1 MKNYIPLRSSKLSKY
16 KQYMYVD
23 CKDYLADD
31 LFIKNEIVVKFESDF
46 TKDNSDYI
54 FVNCKIKK
62 KNQDKFIKTLGELK
76 NKMLIMGHS
85 DYESFC
91 KEHINRILNDANNI

>member
-23 CKDYLADD
+23 CKDYLADY
-31 LFIKNEIVVKFESDF
+31 LFIKNKITVNFEGDF
-46 TKDNSDYI
+46 TKDDSDYI
-54 FVNCKIKK
+54 FVYCKVKK
-62 KNQDKFIKTLGELK
+62 KDHDKFIETLGELK

-91 KEHINRILNDANNI
+91 EEQINKILCKLN

>member
-1 MKNYIPLRSSKLSKY
+1 MNNYISLKTPKLSKY
-16 KQYMYVD
+16 KQYVYVD

-31 LFIKNEIVVKFESDF
+31 LFIKNAIAVKFKGDF

-62 KNQDKFIKTLGELK
+62 KDQDKFIKTLEELK

-91 KEHINRILNDANNI
+91 EEHINRILNAANNM

>member
-23 CKDYLADD
+23 CKNYLADD
-31 LFIKNEIVVKFESDF
+31 LFIKNKITVNFEGDF
-46 TKDNSDYI
+46 TKDDSDYI
-54 FVNCKIKK
+54 FVYCKVKK
-62 KNQDKFIKTLGELK
+62 KDHDKFIKTLGELK
-76 NKMLIMGHS
+76 NKMLIMGYF

-91 KEHINRILNDANNI
+91 EKQINKILCKLN